1 MGWLA
6 VPAIIYFGYVFVT
19 IDTPKKSLFIGFS
32 LTFFLFFSFARF
44 DPAKVIFLILIYAAI
59 FCLFFVLPKFLER
72 REITAHDGE
81 SKDV

>member
-6 VPAIIYFGYVFVT
+6 VPAIVYFGYVFVT

-44 DPAKVIFLILIYAAI
+44 DPAKVTLLILTYAAI
-59 FCLFFVLPKFLER
+59 FCLFFVLPKFLSRDEAK
-72 REITAHDGE
+72 EHGE
-81 SKDV
+81 KKDA